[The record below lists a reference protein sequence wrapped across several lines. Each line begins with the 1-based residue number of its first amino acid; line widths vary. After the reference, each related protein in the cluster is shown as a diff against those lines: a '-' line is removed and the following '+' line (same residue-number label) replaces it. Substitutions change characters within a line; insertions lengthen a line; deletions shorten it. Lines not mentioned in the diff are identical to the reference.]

1 MELGGHAPVIVH
13 EDADPVASARTLA
26 LAKFRNAG
34 QVCISPTRFY
44 VHESLKAPFE
54 QTFVEVARSLIV
66 GDGLRADVTMGPL
79 IRASA
84 LESALALIAEA
95 VDRGGRLLYGGR
107 RPAHLNTGH
116 FLEPTIL
123 SDVPEEARIMREEP
137 FAPIAPICGFSDERD
152 ALKRAN
158 SLSFGLA
165 AYVFTNDVARARRT
179 SEELEAGMVG
189 VNETLLASAEI
200 PFGGMKESGFGR
212 EGGALGILD
221 YLEPKL
227 IRHRLIERPQ
237 TVPS

>member
-1 MELGGHAPVIVH
+1 
-13 EDADPVASARTLA
+13 
-26 LAKFRNAG
+26 
-34 QVCISPTRFY
+34 
-44 VHESLKAPFE
+44 
-54 QTFVEVARSLIV
+54 
-66 GDGLRADVTMGPL
+66 
-79 IRASA
+79 
-84 LESALALIAEA
+84 
-95 VDRGGRLLYGGR
+95 
-107 RPAHLNTGH
+107 
-116 FLEPTIL
+116 
-123 SDVPEEARIMREEP
+123 MREEP
-137 FAPIAPICGFSDERD
+137 FAPIAPICGFSDERE
-152 ALKRAN
+152 ALKSAN